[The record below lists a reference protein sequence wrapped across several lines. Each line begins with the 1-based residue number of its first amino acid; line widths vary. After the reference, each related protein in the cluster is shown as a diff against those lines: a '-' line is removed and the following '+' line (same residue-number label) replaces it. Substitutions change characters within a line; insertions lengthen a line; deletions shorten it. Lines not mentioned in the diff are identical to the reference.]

1 MIGNV
6 TMKTVSST
14 LVAFACVTSVYCQGE
29 VLFKDD
35 FHGKL
40 GEGWSWVREHPAAWR
55 ATERGLEVRI
65 EPGNMWGPQND
76 ARNVL
81 IRPAPDFS
89 KSGLEVSLSV
99 ENKPTHQYEQVD
111 LVWYYDDSNM
121 VKLGEEL
128 VDGQL
133 SVVMGREQRDK
144 TRTIAIIPLDSTS
157 VRLQLL
163 VKGNQIRG
171 KFRAGNAEEWRDV
184 GECDLPAISESDPK
198 ISLQFYQGP
207 ADAEHWAMVTDFL
220 VKRTGK

>member
-1 MIGNV
+1 
-6 TMKTVSST
+6 MKTLLST
-14 LVAFACVTSVYCQGE
+14 ILLNAALAVAVHADE
-29 VLFKDD
+29 VLFQDD
-35 FHGKL
+35 LKGKL
-40 GEGWSWVREHPAAWR
+40 GEGWSWVREHRVAWR
-55 ATERGLEVRI
+55 TTERGLEVRI
-65 EPGNMWGPQND
+65 EPGNQWGPQND

-81 IRPAPDFS
+81 VRPAPDAS
-89 KSGLEVSLSV
+89 KGQIEISATVQ
-99 ENKPTHQYEQVD
+99 NRPTQQYEQVD

-157 VRLQLL
+157 VDLQLL

-184 GECDLPAISESDPK
+184 GECDLPALSESDPK

-220 VKRTGK
+220 VKRAGK